1 MKKEKAQRE
10 CSENEFKFSLLFFS
24 DGVGGYVL
32 HCLVDTHLAIVG
44 WKEIKGG
51 AANIPPSA
59 PYSPLIIHPCIWTQ
73 SFYPPT

>member
-24 DGVGGYVL
+24 DGGVGGYVL

-44 WKEIKGG
+44 
-51 AANIPPSA
+51 
-59 PYSPLIIHPCIWTQ
+59 
-73 SFYPPT
+73 